1 MKDAPAVLVAYLSV
15 VAPELAEQIFD
26 RVIDDAKMLR
36 NFVQV
41 VRSGQLARRSLASMP
56 KRLVRRWLAR
66 RSDEQL
72 FRASVGQ
79 QPSLADVI
87 KLAHPKPDSAARS
100 ALYGYLCGRTYDAAA
115 LPPIVITASEAHRLS
130 ALADSSMAVFPRV
143 AQFLARETDR
153 AQVVADDADL
163 HDVVRMGSRVRYRDD
178 ETGDVREVVLVYPHE
193 ADIAL
198 RRISVLT
205 PVGAALI
212 GLSVGQT
219 IDFQTPSHQ
228 TRSVTILAVTHQD

>member
-1 MKDAPAVLVAYLSV
+1 VSREV
-15 VAPELAEQIFD
+15 F
-26 RVIDDAKMLR
+26 
-36 NFVQV
+36 
-41 VRSGQLARRSLASMP
+41 ARRRCCAFDQPQGQTDMP
-56 KRLVRRWLAR
+56 QSIQNRF
-66 RSDEQL
+66 S
-72 FRASVGQ
+72 
-79 QPSLADVI
+79 
-87 KLAHPKPDSAARS
+87 
-100 ALYGYLCGRTYDAAA
+100 AAA

>member
-1 MKDAPAVLVAYLSV
+1 MTRTIQNSFTAP
-15 VAPELAEQIFD
+15 
-26 RVIDDAKMLR
+26 
-36 NFVQV
+36 
-41 VRSGQLARRSLASMP
+41 
-56 KRLVRRWLAR
+56 
-66 RSDEQL
+66 
-72 FRASVGQ
+72 
-79 QPSLADVI
+79 
-87 KLAHPKPDSAARS
+87 
-100 ALYGYLCGRTYDAAA
+100 A

-153 AQVVADDADL
+153 AQLVADDADRL
-163 HDVVRMGSRVRYRDD
+163 HDVVRMGSLVRYRDD

-219 IDFQTPSHQ
+219 IDFQTPSQQ
-228 TRSVTILAVTHQD
+228 TRSVTILAVTHEG

>member
-1 MKDAPAVLVAYLSV
+1 
-15 VAPELAEQIFD
+15 
-26 RVIDDAKMLR
+26 
-36 NFVQV
+36 
-41 VRSGQLARRSLASMP
+41 MP
-56 KRLVRRWLAR
+56 QSIQNRF
-66 RSDEQL
+66 S
-72 FRASVGQ
+72 
-79 QPSLADVI
+79 
-87 KLAHPKPDSAARS
+87 
-100 ALYGYLCGRTYDAAA
+100 AAA

-153 AQVVADDADL
+153 ARVVADDSEL
-163 HDVVRMGSRVRYRDD
+163 PDVVRMGARVRYRDD

-228 TRSVTILAVTHQD
+228 TRSVTILAVKQQS

>member
-1 MKDAPAVLVAYLSV
+1 MTQSI
-15 VAPELAEQIFD
+15 QNSF
-26 RVIDDAKMLR
+26 
-36 NFVQV
+36 
-41 VRSGQLARRSLASMP
+41 
-56 KRLVRRWLAR
+56 
-66 RSDEQL
+66 
-72 FRASVGQ
+72 
-79 QPSLADVI
+79 
-87 KLAHPKPDSAARS
+87 SAA
-100 ALYGYLCGRTYDAAA
+100 T
-115 LPPIVITASEAHRLS
+115 LPPIVIAASEALRLS

-153 AQVVADDADL
+153 ARVVADDSDL
-163 HDVVRMGSRVRYRDD
+163 HDVVRMNSRVRYRDD

-212 GLSVGQT
+212 GLSIGQT

-228 TRSVTILAVTHQD
+228 TRSVTILAVTHGG

>member
-1 MKDAPAVLVAYLSV
+1 MTRTI
-15 VAPELAEQIFD
+15 QT
-26 RVIDDAKMLR
+26 
-36 NFVQV
+36 NF
-41 VRSGQLARRSLASMP
+41 A
-56 KRLVRRWLAR
+56 
-66 RSDEQL
+66 
-72 FRASVGQ
+72 
-79 QPSLADVI
+79 
-87 KLAHPKPDSAARS
+87 
-100 ALYGYLCGRTYDAAA
+100 AAA

-153 AQVVADDADL
+153 AQLVDDDADL

-193 ADIAL
+193 ADIS
-198 RRISVLT
+198 RKRISVLT

-219 IDFQTPSHQ
+219 IEFQTPDRRTRALTVLRVSH
-228 TRSVTILAVTHQD
+228 